1 MKDEITEIA
10 EGAIAGFT
18 KAPLD
23 SGLETAIVI
32 GVEGMEDLEGVSR
45 KISLYLTT
53 KGHFA
58 ETVDPKEEGID
69 IKRFAT
75 SAQLGAIGKNSL
87 VITPEFGPRVRFVV
101 ILTDAVIEA
110 DKPREFDFCDGCTA
124 CIEACPAGAISES
137 GYDRSLCEH
146 SKGNVCVICMEAC
159 PVGEDK

>member
-1 MKDEITEIA
+1 MKDEIREIA
-10 EGAIAGFT
+10 EGAVVGFT

-23 SGLETAIVI
+23 SDLESAIVI
-32 GVEGMEDLEGVSR
+32 GVKGMEDLEGVSR

-58 ETVDPKEEGID
+58 EAVDPKEEGID

-75 SAQLGAIGKNSL
+75 SASLGAIGKNSL
-87 VITPEFGPRVRFVV
+87 VITPEFGPRVRFAV
-101 ILTDAVIEA
+101 ILTDALIEV
-110 DKPREFDFCDGCTA
+110 DEPSEFNFCDGCSA

-137 GYDRSLCEH
+137 GYDVSLCEH

-159 PVGEDK
+159 PVGEDE